1 MSVIKIIK
9 KKKNF
14 LAEGFMSLNEKSF
27 MMGNEE
33 GNIQKMTRI
42 R

>member
-27 MMGNEE
+27 MMGMKKE
-33 GNIQKMTRI
+33 TSR